1 MTIRYAIG
9 DAEVEVDDLPRYEK
23 RRRPMRGTFTA
34 PVRRA
39 ALQAKRQSSTGS
51 APKPG
56 SRPSGFHR
64 RIVKKPFYFV
74 DKPPVASSAV

>member
-1 MTIRYAIG
+1 MTIRYAIS
-9 DAEVEVDDLPRYEK
+9 DAEVAVDDLPRYEK

-39 ALQAKRQSSTGS
+39 ALQSKRRSSAGS
-51 APKPG
+51 ASKPNC
-56 SRPSGFHR
+56 RPSGFHR

-74 DKPPVASSAV
+74 DKPTVASSSV

>member
-1 MTIRYAIG
+1 MANRYAND
-9 DAEVEVDDLPRYEK
+9 DAEVVLDDLPRYEK

-39 ALQAKRQSSTGS
+39 ALQAKRRSSTGS

-56 SRPSGFHR
+56 GRPSGFHR

-74 DKPPVASSAV
+74 DKPPAASSVV

>member
-1 MTIRYAIG
+1 MIPRYAN
-9 DAEVEVDDLPRYEK
+9 DNPEVEPDDLPRYEK

-39 ALQAKRQSSTGS
+39 ALQAKRRSSTGS
-51 APKPG
+51 APK
-56 SRPSGFHR
+56 SSRRPSGFHR

-74 DKPPVASSAV
+74 DKPPVASSVV